1 MSLVNGYLFMN
12 DYLTFY
18 SFSKTEKEIF
28 SKPEDLVRFYWRIK
42 KTYPHISV
50 NIGSGVSILLVNSIN
65 DVKRVSGTNVG
76 GGIFYI
82 FLLF

>member
-28 SKPEDLVRFYWRIK
+28 SKPEDLVRFY
-42 KTYPHISV
+42 
-50 NIGSGVSILLVNSIN
+50 
-65 DVKRVSGTNVG
+65 
-76 GGIFYI
+76 
-82 FLLF
+82 